1 MSFYFD
7 YIIQTFDSIFNNESN
22 LSIDYGSGESDIS
35 IVNLSESFFHTSE
48 PSPASITWKEWD
60 NTRIPFIGSEDDS
73 APIVSFENDRAII
86 NYDIIGSA
94 FYFLSGWQEI
104 HSDKRDEFGRFPY
117 RESFQFQHDLMTI
130 PVVNYYF
137 DILRSVMERLSKK
150 SVARNLWPASEY
162 AVSLSH
168 DIDKINS
175 GWLEGGYS
183 EFKKGRILSAL
194 KIFSSKV
201 FDKDPWE
208 NINEIVKLESELG
221 VKSTFFFITEKGG
234 GNADYSISQVRKYF
248 PEILSLNSE
257 IALHGSLGSSTD
269 SKRISKE
276 VHALDHNAV
285 GNRFHF
291 LMFDPASHGTIFNKT
306 KLKYDASLGFAEHI
320 GFRNGFCFPFYPYD
334 HENKKAFNFVEIPL
348 LIMDATLSN
357 PIYMGLDKN
366 QDRKVGTVVSEI
378 KKFHGLLT
386 ILWHN
391 NYFSDFK
398 YAGWREKY
406 VSLIES
412 SKINN
417 AVFFTKS
424 EVVDTLEHSHE

>member
-1 MSFYFD
+1 MS
-7 YIIQTFDSIFNNESN
+7 IG
-22 LSIDYGSGESDIS
+22 YGPGESDILIINS
-35 IVNLSESFFHTSE
+35 SESFFHTAE
-48 PSPASITWKEWD
+48 PSPAAITWKEWN

-73 APIVSFENDRAII
+73 APIVSFEDEKAVV

-117 RESFQFQHDLMTI
+117 KESFQFQHDLMTI

-137 DILRSVMERLSKK
+137 DILKSVLEQLSKK
-150 SVARNLWPASEY
+150 SLERNLWPESEY

-194 KIFSSKV
+194 KIFSTKFFS
-201 FDKDPWE
+201 KDPWD
-208 NINEIVKLESELG
+208 NIDEIVKLEAELD
-221 VKSTFFFITEKGG
+221 VKSTFFFITKKGG
-234 GNADYSISQVRKYF
+234 GNADYPISQVRKYF
-248 PEILSLNSE
+248 PEILSAHSE
-257 IALHGSLGSSTD
+257 VALHGSLGSSKD
-269 SKRISKE
+269 PKRISKE
-276 VHALDHNAV
+276 AHILDHHTL

-291 LMFDPASHGTIFNKT
+291 LMFDPTSHGPILDKT
-306 KLKYDASLGFAEHI
+306 ELQYDTSFGFAEHI

-357 PIYMGLDKN
+357 PAYMGLDKN
-366 QDRKVGTVVSEI
+366 QDRKVITVVSET
-378 KKFHGLLT
+378 KKFNGLLT

-398 YAGWREKY
+398 YAGWKEKY
-406 VSLIES
+406 VDLIES
-412 SKINN
+412 SKTHK
-417 AVFFTKS
+417 AKFFTKS
-424 EVVDTLEHSHE
+424 EITNILSHSYE